1 MVIALDKQKI
11 HATIKIIQKI
21 VGPRFVKPF
30 VDFKKPFDVIPKII
44 AKNKKKYPDKLLTV
58 QEYDYLVILSTNFL
72 MGGPKRRAATIA
84 IGKLT
89 VQALKNLLRYPLS
102 IPVLIKVIINVISKL
117 IPSPIIKMNKRSK
130 YFFEN
135 IMI

>member
-1 MVIALDKQKI
+1 
-11 HATIKIIQKI
+11 
-21 VGPRFVKPF
+21 
-30 VDFKKPFDVIPKII
+30 
-44 AKNKKKYPDKLLTV
+44 
-58 QEYDYLVILSTNFL
+58 

-102 IPVLIKVIINVISKL
+102 IPVLIKVIINVISKIL
-117 IPSPIIKMNKRSK
+117 PSPIIKMNKRSK